1 VSSGKSLTQK
11 VIEYIKFHPGAKP
24 ADIADYLGI
33 SPKLVRA
40 ILSRLRAR
48 GIIVRTEKGYFL
60 RPGAEASEKGLTQ
73 RLLEEEK
80 VSEELESGKQLAEAI
95 ASLATSA
102 EAAKPHEEGES
113 RAQQASLTS
122 ATPVSSHDVEA
133 LKKFVEELRSRA
145 QNIEDAQSKIIKKV
159 EELESRVQGAES
171 QFEEITKRLTEIGSR
186 IEKLESAINKITNE
200 LSAVKAQSMQ
210 VREVKPSGEN
220 HTSLGYCTKLVVEAL
235 DVVKMSLESIRIGD
249 VHSLESL
256 TQELEDLV
264 SRIRKC
270 LKLKE

>member
-1 VSSGKSLTQK
+1 MSSGKSLTQK

-73 RLLEEEK
+73 GLLEEEK
-80 VSEELESGKQLAEAI
+80 VSEEIESGKQLAETI
-95 ASLATSA
+95 ISPATSA
-102 EAAKPHEEGES
+102 AAKPHEEGKS

-133 LKKFVEELRSRA
+133 VKKSIEELRSRT
-145 QNIEDAQSKIIKKV
+145 QNIEDTQSKIVKKV
-159 EELESRVQGAES
+159 EELESRIQGAES
-171 QFEEITKRLTEIGSR
+171 RFEEMTKRLAEVGSR
-186 IEKLESAINKITNE
+186 IEKLENAINQITNE

-210 VREVKPSGEN
+210 VREVKPGDEDY
-220 HTSLGYCTKLVVEAL
+220 TSLGYCTKLVVEAL

-249 VHSLESL
+249 AHSLESL

>member
-1 VSSGKSLTQK
+1 VSSGESLTQK

-33 SPKLVRA
+33 SPRLVRA

-60 RPGAEASEKGLTQ
+60 RPGVEAFEKGLTQ

-80 VSEELESGKQLAEAI
+80 VSEEPERGKQLAEA
-95 ASLATSA
+95 T
-102 EAAKPHEEGES
+102 KPHEEGES
-113 RAQQASLTS
+113 RAQQTSLTS

-133 LKKFVEELRSRA
+133 LKKSIEELRSRA
-145 QNIEDAQSKIIKKV
+145 QNIEDVQTKIVKRV

-171 QFEEITKRLTEIGSR
+171 QFEEIAKRLTEIGSR
-186 IEKLESAINKITNE
+186 IEKLENAINRITNE

-210 VREVKPSGEN
+210 VSEAKPGSN
-220 HTSLGYCTKLVVEAL
+220 DQTSLGYCTKLVVEAL

-249 VHSLESL
+249 VYSLESL